1 MGPPTDL
8 RTFLENMEQLKR
20 LIVKAKSTLS
30 KDMVKVLEKELVG
43 GEHGWRVGLAV
54 AYLDGFLKG
63 GERAG

>member
-1 MGPPTDL
+1 
-8 RTFLENMEQLKR
+8 MEQLKR